1 MRMPCHRQR
10 SSSKRHAAAGAG
22 ATGSVRLPPRQSYRV
37 VMTNVSNHACKV
49 GGAPSV
55 SLLGQ
60 GSATLATH
68 VVMTPSQ
75 AVSWGKGLKIAPS
88 APASFTVT
96 LNQGGADPQPL
107 PTCPVVTGISVSF
120 SFTGDETAATLAFP
134 PLPVDTP
141 PRCAPIRPI
150 RCTRAIRCTCPESR
164 AATERREIVR
174 PVRSLIENPTRNGE
188 TRNRE

>member
-141 PRCAPIRPI
+141 P
-150 RCTRAIRCTCPESR
+150 
-164 AATERREIVR
+164 AARLFDPSAVHVQSGVH
-174 PVRSLIENPTRNGE
+174 VRSQERPLSDVKSCDLFDR
-188 TRNRE
+188 